1 MCSGKRRGRASL
13 RANVTKTVQ
22 LQDEV
27 YEKGLPRPKRK
38 INSRAKGQR
47 GELEV
52 RDLLRAAGFEAER
65 GQQRAGGSDS
75 PDVKHNI
82 PGYHIEVK
90 LCEQFNLFKA
100 LAQATQDNPDAI
112 PLIFHRRNYMPWMVC
127 LPAEELL
134 RLLGGRATSISP
146 KKDASS
152 CEAPSPPKNP
162 LHPTLRGV
170 IKG

>member
-1 MCSGKRRGRASL
+1 MCNGGRRKGRAAL
-13 RANVTKTVQ
+13 RANADKSDKM
-22 LQDEV
+22 QDEV
-27 YEKGLPRPKRK
+27 YENYGCRPLDSSALRGAAKEARRDGEPLRRAFAKRK

-100 LAQATQDNPDAI
+100 LAQATADNPNAI
-112 PLIFHRRNYMPWMVC
+112 PLIFHRRNKRPWMVC

-134 RLLGGRATSISP
+134 RLLRA
-146 KKDASS
+146 
-152 CEAPSPPKNP
+152 
-162 LHPTLRGV
+162 RGL
-170 IKG
+170 K

>member
-13 RANVTKTVQ
+13 RANVTNTVKDQ
-22 LQDEV
+22 SEV
-27 YEKGLPRPKRK
+27 YENYQVPFHGRGTFSSEDVDFGIPKRKSKRK

-100 LAQATQDNPDAI
+100 LAQATQDNPNAI

-127 LPAEELL
+127 LPAEVLL
-134 RLLGGRATSISP
+134 KLLKCSLS
-146 KKDASS
+146 
-152 CEAPSPPKNP
+152 
-162 LHPTLRGV
+162 
-170 IKG
+170 

>member
-1 MCSGKRRGRASL
+1 VPTGNGDIAVGRNRGGIALCNGGKRRGRASL
-13 RANVTKTVQ
+13 RANVTNTVKDQ
-22 LQDEV
+22 SEV
-27 YEKGLPRPKRK
+27 YEKSLPKRK

-100 LAQATQDNPDAI
+100 LAQATQDNPNAI

-127 LPAEELL
+127 LPAEVLL
-134 RLLGGRATSISP
+134 RLLANSKQS
-146 KKDASS
+146 
-152 CEAPSPPKNP
+152 
-162 LHPTLRGV
+162 
-170 IKG
+170 